1 MRNYITEKDVKRIV
15 SRVLNE
21 TEEFDDSIGEPSF
34 TVEPH
39 VRKQPREK
47 EIEGLFGKYDEQIP
61 PDIIRYM
68 RKNPQLIMDRMAR
81 IYGKKFI
88 DYVDRAYVKS
98 LNLGK
103 EDI

>member
-1 MRNYITEKDVKRIV
+1 MRHYLTERDLKRIV
-15 SRVLNE
+15 NRVLSE
-21 TEEFDDSIGEPSF
+21 SDDSIGQPAFS
-34 TVEPH
+34 VEPH

-47 EIEGLFGKYDEQIP
+47 EIEGLFGKYEEQIP

-68 RKNPQLIMDRMAR
+68 RKNPQLILDRMAR

-88 DYVDRAYVKS
+88 EYVDKAYIKT

-103 EDI
+103 EDL